1 MTYKTE
7 ITSDTH
13 KCLLIAKK
21 KTAAVL
27 LFDQAFKKYNIEIF
41 FSNDLPKRIDHFDYI
56 CIFNPQESTSEIIPH
71 LPLNKKIL
79 IILDQQKEALQKYE
93 VEMVEKQ
100 QIKLVNVDLHRID
113 KNIIDKILWFFFSK
127 SQSYSLDLQTSIRKS
142 TTQKVSPSISKFS
155 LKKFLLILFT
165 LFVFIELL
173 FIFPFALSAVFM
185 SRGIN
190 DLKMGNW
197 ANLKQNVKIAVGLN
211 KSANDLYHVVRP
223 TYSFFYLAL
232 LLDDMFLIE
241 NKSLNL
247 LTDSI
252 SMGENGQ
259 RISYLFFHS
268 PREHDKNELKTR
280 FNTLK
285 KQIEAST
292 NNFKILGDKLTNYNF
307 FYVSG
312 LNSDFETVN
321 SLLSQINKMT
331 PHLNQILGENS
342 EKKYLIFF
350 QNNMEI
356 RPGGGFIGSYAI
368 INVKDFSIV
377 ELKIEDVYETDGRLK
392 IHFDPPDA
400 INQYLKQPHWFLR
413 DSNFSPDFQENF
425 KQTELF
431 LIKSINVEGF
441 DGGVALTTT
450 AITNLLEATGPIY
463 LSDYG
468 ETINKDNFYIK
479 TQIQSEN
486 DFFPGSKQKKN
497 YLSTLTNAILAKLD
511 TIPLKNIATALK
523 KSLDEKQMVL
533 YFKYTPVQ
541 KDIEQFGYSGKIAA
555 LDCAK
560 TLLTNEPCIADG
572 IVPIDANLG
581 VNKANFFVKRLM
593 TMKIKIKE
601 EGQIEHLFSTT
612 FINNSSSDIYPGG
625 SYKNYHQIYLPR
637 KANVKNVYLDTQRV
651 NDYEIKNVDQ
661 FKIISLLIEIAP
673 QQTKTVKI
681 EYDLKIPDYDGK
693 MLYQLVVQKQIGAL
707 NNDLVIEYNFDRGIR
722 ILRRNFTA
730 LAKGN
735 SLIYNTTLSNDR
747 IFLVEFTKK

>member
-197 ANLKQNVKIAVGLN
+197 ANLK
-211 KSANDLYHVVRP
+211 
-223 TYSFFYLAL
+223 
-232 LLDDMFLIE
+232 
-241 NKSLNL
+241 
-247 LTDSI
+247 
-252 SMGENGQ
+252 
-259 RISYLFFHS
+259 
-268 PREHDKNELKTR
+268 
-280 FNTLK
+280 
-285 KQIEAST
+285 

-377 ELKIEDVYETDGRLK
+377 ELKIEDVYETDGQLK
-392 IHFDPPDA
+392 I
-400 INQYLKQPHWFLR
+400 
-413 DSNFSPDFQENF
+413 NF
-425 KQTELF
+425 
-431 LIKSINVEGF
+431 EGF